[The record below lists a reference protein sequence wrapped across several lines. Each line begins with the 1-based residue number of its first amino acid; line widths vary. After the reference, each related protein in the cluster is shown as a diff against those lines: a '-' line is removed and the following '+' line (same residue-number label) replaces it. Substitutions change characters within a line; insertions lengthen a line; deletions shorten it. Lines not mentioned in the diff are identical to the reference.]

1 MADYSRFIAYIYE
14 YVNGTKQYNS
24 GFTKVE
30 VRNGICKL
38 QIVLKNTGR
47 ENKVKVYGLVRTQGW
62 LLGIFLGEG
71 QIQRQGLDLRIMT
84 DSRKMGGSD
93 YEFRKIAGLF
103 IQGAEGR
110 TYATAW
116 DEEPLFLEKFVT
128 ELPQEPVLTAAETEQ
143 EKEEE
148 IFSEITWQ
156 EEKKGSDD
164 TDILEEKKTIIEE
177 GPETVTQ
184 KAEIP
189 DKSEPKG
196 KEQEEKEE
204 QVLETEKSESQK
216 IRKELQVRQNE
227 TENRKEQ
234 EEIESE
240 QESRQGQENH
250 QAKTEHSPEEKE
262 ERWQTI
268 LHSYPRMDPFEDEEI
283 FECIQIAPK
292 DIMMIDQK
300 QWRLGRNSF
309 LLHGYYNYRH
319 LLLGR
324 TEDQRWVL
332 GIPGI
337 YDRQEHFVAS
347 RFGFPGFKPTKSPK
361 DGEQA
366 FGYWCRVLQ

>member
-204 QVLETEKSESQK
+204 QVLETEKSESQ
-216 IRKELQVRQNE
+216 
-227 TENRKEQ
+227 
-234 EEIESE
+234 
-240 QESRQGQENH
+240 ESRQGQENH